1 MPDPKPMTP
10 GQRAYE
16 QKRAAKSGKSLDA
29 HLTEK
34 QKRSVEEAKAT
45 APPPAPKPPG
55 MFKRLLDRAHQ
66 PLKKP

>member
-1 MPDPKPMTP
+1 MADQKPMTP

-29 HLTEK
+29 HLTAK
-34 QKRSVEEAKAT
+34 QKRTAEEVKAT
-45 APPPAPKPPG
+45 APPPVPKAPG
-55 MFKRLLDRAHQ
+55 LFKRLLDRAHQ